1 MDGHCPLHPP
11 EKTVKKSEEN
21 WFFKLSKY
29 VPRLIEKIE
38 SDNYIFPEG
47 KRSEILAKLKA
58 GVNDISLSRE
68 NVEWGIP
75 LPWDKS
81 QTAYVWFDALINYY
95 SATRFLE
102 GKTDFWPADLHLL
115 GKEILWFH
123 TVIWQAMLLS
133 ANIALPKKTFT
144 HSFYM
149 IDGQKMSK
157 SLGNVI
163 SPGQLLELFGIDGAR
178 YLIARSF
185 PSENDS
191 DVGIARFKEKYNA
204 DLANNLGNL
213 VSRVAKLGAGIKSIK
228 IAEPTLDEDY
238 VKLIDNLKLDEAI
251 GWVFEKYVDKSNNR
265 LNEIAP
271 WKLEADDPK
280 RIEVLQECATN
291 IRLAAFHLY
300 PIMPDTCEKI
310 ENCLN
315 EVIKPLETGLFPR
328 IK

>member
-1 MDGHCPLHPP
+1 M
-11 EKTVKKSEEN
+11 
-21 WFFKLSKY
+21 
-29 VPRLIEKIE
+29 
-38 SDNYIFPEG
+38 
-47 KRSEILAKLKA
+47 
-58 GVNDISLSRE
+58 
-68 NVEWGIP
+68 
-75 LPWDKS
+75 
-81 QTAYVWFDALINYY
+81 
-95 SATRFLE
+95 
-102 GKTDFWPADLHLL
+102 
-115 GKEILWFH
+115 
-123 TVIWQAMLLS
+123 S
-133 ANIALPKKTFT
+133 ANLALPRKVYT
-144 HSFYM
+144 HDFYT
-149 IDGQKMSK
+149 IDGQRMSK
-157 SLGNVI
+157 SLGNTIPPQEMVD
-163 SPGQLLELFGIDGAR
+163 LFGIDGSR

-185 PSENDS
+185 PSNG
-191 DVGIARFKEKYNA
+191 DVDIGIGKFKERYNA

-228 IAEPTLDEDY
+228 IAEPTLDEAY
-238 VKLIDNLKLDEAI
+238 VNLVDNLKLDEAI

-315 EVIKPLETGLFPR
+315 EEIKPLESGLFPR